1 MARPGPLPGAEV
13 IGRSERM
20 FLAGVSAFALV
31 VLTGGVA
38 RGEEEPSPIVFREVA
53 ARWGVDFVHHHGG
66 SGRRYMAET
75 VVGGTVLFDYDGD
88 GDVDI
93 LFVDG
98 ATLPGYEGD
107 PPRSRLLRNDMGA
120 FFDVTSVA
128 GIDTFVGY
136 GSGAVA
142 GDVDNDGDVDLYFTA
157 LGANALLLNTAHG
170 SFKPASPDPGLESP
184 EWSTAASMAD
194 IDLDGDLDLFV
205 GNYVDFTLDKH
216 KFCGDEKTGRGG
228 YCHPTA
234 YPGLP
239 DQLFT
244 NLGGGRFAES
254 SEAAGIA
261 SAEATLGAVFGDLTG
276 DGSPDLY
283 IANDADPNFLYLNR
297 GDGAFDDA
305 SLLSGTSLGES
316 GEPEG
321 GMGVDLGDV
330 DGDGRLDI
338 FVSNFEFEPNALYRN
353 LRPGVFADG
362 RYVANLARAS
372 IPKLAFGVDLADY
385 DHDGDLDVLVGN
397 GHILDNAAEF
407 DSRASYA
414 QPTQLFENDGR
425 GRFREVGSFGIDGVR
440 VARGLAT
447 GDLDHDGDLDVVIVI
462 SNGRA
467 EVYEN
472 LGGAAQPWFL
482 LAPRAVAGDRTTVG
496 ARALLTTDGR
506 RQVRESRTAS
516 SYLSQNDDRLHW
528 GLAGAERVE
537 VLDLRWSGGRRI
549 RYVQLPARRVVVAPS
564 TAMPSG

>member
-1 MARPGPLPGAEV
+1 VIERSNRRSPAGASALVLAVLAAGVAGAE
-13 IGRSERM
+13 E
-20 FLAGVSAFALV
+20 A
-31 VLTGGVA
+31 
-38 RGEEEPSPIVFREVA
+38 PSPIAFQEA
-53 ARWGVDFVHHHGG
+53 GARWGIDFVHHHGG
-66 SGRRYMAET
+66 SGRRYMSET

-98 ATLPGYEGD
+98 APLPGYEGE
-107 PPRSRLLRNDMGA
+107 PPRSRLFRNDSDRFVDA
-120 FFDVTSVA
+120 TSVA
-128 GIDTFVGY
+128 GIDGFSGY

-142 GDVDNDGDVDLYFTA
+142 GDVDNDGDLDLYFTA
-157 LGANALLLNTAHG
+157 LGPNALLLNTAGG
-170 SFKPASPDPGLESP
+170 SFGAAAPDPGLASP

-194 IDLDGDLDLFV
+194 IDGDGDLDLFV
-205 GNYVDFTLDKH
+205 GNYVDFTPEKH
-216 KFCGDEKTGRGG
+216 KFCGDEKVRLEG

-244 NLGGGRFAES
+244 NLGGGRFEES
-254 SEAAGIA
+254 TAAAGIA
-261 SAEATLGAVFGDLTG
+261 SDEATLGAIFGDLTG
-276 DGSPDLY
+276 EGSPDLY

-297 GDGAFDDA
+297 GDGVFEDA

-321 GMGVDLGDV
+321 GMGLDLGDV

-362 RYVANLARAS
+362 RFVANLARAS
-372 IPKLAFGVDLADY
+372 ISKLAFGVDLADY

-397 GHILDNAAEF
+397 GHILDNAAAF
-407 DSRASYA
+407 DARSSYA

-425 GRFREVGSFGIDGVR
+425 GRFEEVESFGIDGVR

-447 GDLDHDGDLDVVIVI
+447 GDLDRDGDLDVVVVI

-472 LGGAAQPWFL
+472 LGGATRPWL
-482 LAPRAVAGDRTTVG
+482 LFAPRAGAGDRTTVG
-496 ARALLTTDGR
+496 TLAVVIADGR

-528 GLAGAERVE
+528 GLAGAQRVE
-537 VLDLRWSGGRRI
+537 ALDLRWPGGRRT
-549 RYVQLPARRVVVAPS
+549 RYVRLPVRRVVVAPS
-564 TAMPSG
+564 AAMPGG